1 VPEPFGRAPSHLLR
15 AGDAP
20 ACPRCGS
27 ASVPFVAFFEDLSRF
42 LMRCA
47 FGHSFVLTIAEETAA
62 APSRADRVRAMIVDP
77 HEDTRELYRE
87 VLMFGGFD
95 VVAAATA
102 REALH
107 SAFVSRPSVISIEL
121 RLPDGDGLELCR
133 HFKKS
138 KEMSAIPIFVVTG
151 ETRSERLARARRMA
165 DAVVV
170 KPCSPA
176 SYLTHILHL
185 SGLRAA
191 PRRR

>member
-15 AGDAP
+15 TGDTP

-27 ASVPFVAFFEDLSRF
+27 ASVTFVAFFEDLSRF
-42 LMRCA
+42 LMRCIC
-47 FGHSFVLTIAEETAA
+47 GHSFVLMMADETPAA
-62 APSRADRVRAMIVDP
+62 SREDRVRAMIVDP
-77 HEDTRELYRE
+77 HEDTRELYKE

-102 REALH
+102 REALQ
-107 SAFVSRPSVISIEL
+107 SAFMSRPSVISIEL

-138 KEMSAIPIFVVTG
+138 KETSAIPIFVVTG
-151 ETRSERLARARRMA
+151 ETRSERLAKARRMA

-176 SYLTHILHL
+176 SYLTHVLHL
-185 SGLRAA
+185 SGLHAA